1 MKGALL
7 AMAILMALHPPPHP
21 QAVERQVGPYLVRAY
36 FQDHPHMDEK
46 SILILQVVDA
56 LTGAPIPYLEEHLR
70 VEGRVMPVEG
80 VERPVPVFLRPAR
93 GSPGTYEAVFVPPAM
108 GRYVF
113 RISGR
118 IEEVEVDLELET
130 GPQGLPDIL
139 PPESDFLSPGALVGL
154 SLLGV
159 YLAIMAGT
167 GLYYLRR
174 RS

>member
-7 AMAILMALHPPPHP
+7 AMAILIALQP
-21 QAVERQVGPYLVRAY
+21 QLRLQTVEKQVGPYLVRAY
-36 FQDHPHMDEK
+36 FQERPRMDQE
-46 SILILQVVDA
+46 SILLLQVVD
-56 LTGAPIPYLEEHLR
+56 TGTGTPVPRLEEQLR
-70 VEGRVMPVEG
+70 VEGRVVPVEG
-80 VERPVPVFLRPAR
+80 VARPVPVFLRPAR
-93 GSPGTYEAVFVPPAM
+93 GALGTYEAVFVPPAI

-113 RISGR
+113 RILGR
-118 IEEVEVDLELET
+118 IEEIEVDLELET

-159 YLAIMAGT
+159 YLAIMAGA

>member
-1 MKGALL
+1 
-7 AMAILMALHPPPHP
+7 
-21 QAVERQVGPYLVRAY
+21 
-36 FQDHPHMDEK
+36 
-46 SILILQVVDA
+46 
-56 LTGAPIPYLEEHLR
+56 
-70 VEGRVMPVEG
+70 
-80 VERPVPVFLRPAR
+80 
-93 GSPGTYEAVFVPPAM
+93 M